1 MDFDMDLSQVIQASG
16 CQWFAMFREEY
27 ILPSYHY
34 SGMVRMVSYTTANST
49 GFFLFVCFC
58 FVLFF
63 QLVNSKKIEAQRRFP
78 RNRKHIHAMT
88 SPWWLFP
95 RARRTAMFASNVT
108 PETGRQQLSYGD

>member
-1 MDFDMDLSQVIQASG
+1 MDFDMDSSQVIQASG

-34 SGMVRMVSYTTANST
+34 SGMVRMVSYTTAN
-49 GFFLFVCFC
+49 
-58 FVLFF
+58 LFF

-78 RNRKHIHAMT
+78 RNRKYIHAMT